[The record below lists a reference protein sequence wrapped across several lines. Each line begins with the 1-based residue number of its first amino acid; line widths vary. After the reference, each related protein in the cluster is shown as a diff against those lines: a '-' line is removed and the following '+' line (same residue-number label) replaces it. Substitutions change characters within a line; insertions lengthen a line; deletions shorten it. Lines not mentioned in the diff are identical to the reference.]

1 MVVGMQSVTPLRPRR
16 HLGSLVGGTI
26 IGAGLVA
33 AGLGLTFLIIDT
45 SLVARLVPV
54 SRTGSSGM
62 TIALMIWALAIIAG
76 AGLAISGT
84 KRLAS
89 TVAAVRAGSQHRS
102 PMVRALSTLPDD
114 VIVETQVVLQG
125 GRPIPELVIGAFGV
139 AVVHELGGHRVLRR
153 VGQSWE
159 TRTRDGWL
167 PAEHPLDGVER
178 DAERVRH
185 WITLSDL
192 GFVVRVHAALVTV
205 DASMLRSPLCAVIT
219 EDQIP
224 DWIAAL
230 PRQRTLSAGRRE
242 YLQARFRASVIED
255 ARRDW

>member
-1 MVVGMQSVTPLRPRR
+1 MVVRMQSVTTLRPRP
-16 HLGSLVGGTI
+16 HMGSLVGGTI
-26 IGAGLVA
+26 VGASLVA
-33 AGLGLTFLIIDT
+33 AGLCLTFLIIDT
-45 SLVARLVPV
+45 PLVANLVPA
-54 SRTGSSGM
+54 SRTGSPGT
-62 TIALMIWALAIIAG
+62 TIAMMIWALAIIAG

-139 AVVHELGGHRVLRR
+139 AVVHELGGQRVLRR

-178 DAERVRH
+178 DADRVRH
-185 WITLSDL
+185 WITHSDL
-192 GFVVRVHAALVTV
+192 GFVVRVHAALVTM

-230 PRQRTLSAGRRE
+230 PRQRTLSAGRRA